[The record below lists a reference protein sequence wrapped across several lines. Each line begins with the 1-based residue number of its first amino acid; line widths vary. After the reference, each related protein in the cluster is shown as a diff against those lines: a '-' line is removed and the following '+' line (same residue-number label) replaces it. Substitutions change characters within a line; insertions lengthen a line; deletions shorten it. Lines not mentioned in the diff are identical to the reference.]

1 MAVESQASGMEPP
14 DPSLPR
20 REFAKAA
27 VALGGT
33 AGLAACLDRRDADPG
48 PGTRQ
53 TGDLTTE
60 DGSTS
65 DATPDTVPTGDP
77 GAVPDRQHAWGEYVR
92 RDEHGNALLPRHQV
106 LLYLTLDG
114 AGPPTDDER
123 ETVAT
128 AFHTLERAYAWRHDG
143 LLHSVAYSPAYF
155 DRFEAS
161 LHDSVDL
168 PPPRALSDFEDPT
181 FDTQDAVV
189 HLASDRADVLLEAE
203 QALVGEGETT
213 SGVAVDAKL
222 TDVATVD
229 SRRTGF
235 VGAGLPADNQDAA
248 GIPDS
253 HPVPEASPLFMGF
266 EAGFRGNQATEDYVT
281 IDEGPFAGGTTKTIS
296 NLRQRLDDWYG
307 EQTFDERVAEMFS
320 PSHAEQGLVEG
331 IGDNLG
337 DDSGIDQ
344 FLDDVPA
351 RAREAGRV
359 GHAQKAA
366 RANRDEDGNVR
377 LLRRHFES
385 TDDIGSEERVA
396 SLHFPSLQREMS
408 TFEEVRR
415 AMNGADITR
424 ATPAVRQRVNNG
436 ILEYIFVR
444 RRGNF
449 LVPPRRYRALPT
461 PRPDSG
467 E

>member
-1 MAVESQASGMEPP
+1 MDPP
-14 DPSLPR
+14 DPALPR

-27 VALGGT
+27 VALGGA
-33 AGLAACLDRRDADPG
+33 AGLAACLDRRGDG
-48 PGTRQ
+48 PGTT
-53 TGDLTTE
+53 TGDDGGTTAIE
-60 DGSTS
+60 
-65 DATPDTVPTGDP
+65 AVPTGDP
-77 GAVPDRQHAWGEYVR
+77 ASAPDRQHAWGEYVR
-92 RDEHGNALLPRHQV
+92 RDDHGNALLPNHQV

-114 AGPPTDDER
+114 DGPPTADDR
-123 ETVAT
+123 EPVAT
-128 AFHTLERAYAWRHDG
+128 ALDTIDRAYAWRHDA
-143 LLHSVAYSPAYF
+143 LLYSVAYSPAYF
-155 DRFEAS
+155 DRFETN
-161 LHDSVDL
+161 LPDSVDL
-168 PPPRALSDFEDPT
+168 PAPRPLSDFEEPT

-189 HLASDRADVLLEAE
+189 HLASDRPDVLLEAE
-203 QALVGEGETT
+203 EALVGEGETAN
-213 SGVAVDAKL
+213 GLAVDAKL

-253 HPVPEASPLFMGF
+253 RPVPAASPLFMGF
-266 EAGFRGNQATEDYVT
+266 EAGFRGNQATEDHVT

-296 NLRQRLDDWYG
+296 NLRQRLEDWYG
-307 EQTFDERVAEMFS
+307 EQTFEERVAELFS
-320 PSHAEQGLVEG
+320 PGHAEQGLVEG
-331 IGDNLG
+331 VGDNLG
-337 DDSGIDQ
+337 ADSGIDE

-366 RANRDEDGNVR
+366 RANRDADGNAR

-385 TDDIGSEERVA
+385 TDDIGSDQRVA
-396 SLHFPSLQREMS
+396 SLHFPSLQRGIS
-408 TFEEVRR
+408 AFEEVRR
-415 AMNGADITR
+415 AMNGTDITR

-449 LVPPRRYRALPT
+449 LVPPRRHRALPA
-461 PRPDSG
+461 PRPDSTG
-467 E
+467 